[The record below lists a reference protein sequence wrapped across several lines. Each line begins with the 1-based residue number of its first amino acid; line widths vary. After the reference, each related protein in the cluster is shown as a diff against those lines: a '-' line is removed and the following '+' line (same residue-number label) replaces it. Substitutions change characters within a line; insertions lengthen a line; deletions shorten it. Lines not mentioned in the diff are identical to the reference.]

1 MAKKIYNRI
10 GNIDFS
16 AGAEVTQELQPN
28 NPIVGF
34 HLDIETSLDIDAT
47 LTLRDESPLTAVPR
61 IDLVMDSEVLQR
73 WSAAQLFLYNYFL
86 TGKNRNFDG
95 HGTAIADPDLGR
107 AHLFLP
113 CKLINSGFPALT
125 YLDPT
130 RSHSFQLRVTWD
142 TAAGAGMVSAGT
154 MDYNTTT
161 HMTVTQE
168 ELAPPQGIATPE
180 FLKGLGLPNQVLISR
195 QIQRTF
201 DSAISD
207 ATIKLQKDHDI
218 VALLL
223 RVSTGTTSFVLSDT
237 ALNEL
242 ALVENGT
249 RTLMQGTFNEW
260 QNINDWEQRLSE
272 DYIPGAP
279 TVAGSRV
286 EGGVYMN
293 LLEQG
298 IADILKPQGLSSLEL
313 VMDVDADTRI
323 DLQILELAPASLI
336 R

>member
-1 MAKKIYNRI
+1 MARKIYNRI

-16 AGAEVTQELQPN
+16 AAAEVTKDLQPN

-34 HLDIETSLDIDAT
+34 HLDVETSLDIDAT
-47 LTLRDESPLTAVPR
+47 LTLRDETPLTAVTR
-61 IDLVMDSEVLQR
+61 IDLVMDSEIIQR

-86 TGKNRNFDG
+86 TGKNRILDS
-95 HGTAIADPDLGR
+95 HGTAVADPDLGR
-107 AHLFLP
+107 FHLFLP
-113 CKLINSGFPALT
+113 CKLMGSGFPGIS

-130 RSHSFQLRVTWD
+130 RSNSFQLRVSWD

-154 MDYNTTT
+154 MDYNAAT
-161 HMTVTQE
+161 HMTVTQV
-168 ELAPPQGIATPE
+168 ELAPPGGGSATPE
-180 FLKGLGLPNQVLISR
+180 FLQSLGLPNHVLIAR

-218 VALLL
+218 IGFLL
-223 RVSTGTTSFVLSDT
+223 RVSTGTTPFVLSDT

-249 RTLMQGTFNEW
+249 RTVMQGTYNEW
-260 QNINDWEQRLSE
+260 QNKNDFEQRLSE
-272 DYIPGAP
+272 DFIPGAP
-279 TVAGSRV
+279 TVAGSRI
-286 EGGVYMN
+286 EGAVYMN
-293 LLEQG
+293 LIEQG

-323 DLQILELAPASLI
+323 DLTVLELAPANV
-336 R
+336 